1 MQRKGS
7 VQAFI
12 LQPPF
17 LLRSSRL
24 AFLGS
29 GGPQYWWLDLAALI
43 VLAVVVLIVPGMF
56 AQNIVASLLLLLQ
69 VVVSVA
75 NEVLYHM
82 SDMIFTLSLLGVA
95 NEGGKVFTVSM
106 LNFKFIAGLSAIF
119 IATVAALFFVG
130 RSRKKTGIFLS
141 AQVSVMLAVIY
152 CMGIVAGINLFGAM
166 LSTLKTADPNDPYYI
181 YSDDSYLWE
190 TQFLSAKAFEK
201 FGTFA
206 FYYKNVS
213 NFFSDTDS
221 AAGNIDIDAFL
232 EESAWHS
239 SLRPYEGFDNIMT
252 GKFAG
257 QNLVVIV
264 IESGEWYA
272 INKEY
277 TPTLYALATQG
288 IAMTNYYTRDKTN
301 HSEAMSIL
309 GSYPVNSD
317 VTEITDHTLPFT
329 APNILGGDGYTSQ
342 YFHAMTLMSHGWY
355 EDLRVHGDY
364 TADLS
369 DAEKAELSA
378 SYGRKGLELFYEK
391 IDGYASTFVTDECYG
406 YVASKYNEQGE
417 IADKDL
423 YLRYKCYQAAKLRP
437 Q

>member
-1 MQRKGS
+1 M
-7 VQAFI
+7 
-12 LQPPF
+12 
-17 LLRSSRL
+17 
-24 AFLGS
+24 
-29 GGPQYWWLDLAALI
+29 
-43 VLAVVVLIVPGMF
+43 LAVVVLIVPGMF

-329 APNILGGDGYTSQ
+329 APNILGG
-342 YFHAMTLMSHGWY
+342 
-355 EDLRVHGDY
+355 
-364 TADLS
+364 
-369 DAEKAELSA
+369 
-378 SYGRKGLELFYEK
+378 
-391 IDGYASTFVTDECYG
+391 
-406 YVASKYNEQGE
+406 
-417 IADKDL
+417 
-423 YLRYKCYQAAKLRP
+423 
-437 Q
+437 